1 MLLIIL
7 IPALE
12 IGLFILSGK
21 MIGTIPTVLLIIL
34 TGVLGAWLAK
44 KQGLEVLRNAQQQM
58 QYGQIP
64 GAAILDGLCILIGG
78 LMLLM
83 PGFITDIA
91 GLFLLIPFTRNKIK
105 PLLQP
110 VIRKIMDR
118 NRFTIIR

>member
-21 MIGTIPTVLLIIL
+21 MIGTISTVLLIIL